1 MRSCPALLPG
11 SRRSL
16 ILLWYP
22 GQSLSDGTAC
32 GWMGSRRRQETAIA
46 ARQASATS
54 KNGGNA
60 WFIANDSIE
69 RFRRT
74 LTGRGFHE

>member
-1 MRSCPALLPG
+1 
-11 SRRSL
+11 
-16 ILLWYP
+16 
-22 GQSLSDGTAC
+22 
-32 GWMGSRRRQETAIA
+32 MGSRRRQETAIA